1 MLSKRIIPCLDVKDG
16 QVVKGVQFKGHEVV
30 GDILSLAQQYSDAGA
45 DELVFYEISAS
56 VEKRL
61 LDVNW
66 VETIARHID
75 IPFCVAGGIK
85 SVAEAAR
92 VLERGADKI
101 SINSPAIARPEL
113 IKELHD
119 EFGKQ
124 CVVVGIDSFY
134 DQEQDEYLVYQLT
147 GDPNSSSRTRYKTLE
162 WVEQVQQLG
171 AGEIVLNCMNQD
183 GVRKGYDIAQLS
195 KVRER
200 CDVPLI
206 ASGGAG
212 KISDFSDVF
221 QQAKVDGALAA
232 SVFHKNVIN
241 IDELKAHMK
250 NENIATRIC
259 N

>member
-1 MLSKRIIPCLDVKDG
+1 MLSKRIIPCLDVKNN
-16 QVVKGVQFKGHEVV
+16 QVVKGVKFKGHEVI
-30 GDILSLAQQYSDAGA
+30 GDILTLAQNYSQSGA

-61 LDVNW
+61 LDVSW
-66 VETIARHID
+66 VENIAKHID

-85 SVAEAAR
+85 SVSDAAK
-92 VLERGADKI
+92 VLKQGADKI

-134 DQEQDEYLVYQLT
+134 DESTGEYLVYQLT
-147 GDPNSSSRTRYKTLE
+147 GDPNASSRTRYNTLQ
-162 WVEQVQQLG
+162 WVEKVQELG

-183 GVRKGYDIAQLS
+183 GVRNGYDIQQLTQI
-195 KVRER
+195 KAV
-200 CDVPLI
+200 CDIPII

-212 KISDFSDVF
+212 KMIDFKNVF
-221 QQAKVDGALAA
+221 EQANVDGALAA
-232 SVFHKNVIN
+232 SVFHKNVID
-241 IDELKAHMK
+241 IPDLKQYLFK
-250 NENIATRIC
+250 NKIATRL
-259 N
+259 

>member
-1 MLSKRIIPCLDVKDG
+1 MLSKRIIPCLDVKNG
-16 QVVKGVQFKGHEVV
+16 QVVKGVKFKGHEVV
-30 GDILSLAQQYSDAGA
+30 GDILELAKLYSDEGA

-66 VETIARHID
+66 VQTIARHID

-85 SVAEAAR
+85 SVADAAK
-92 VLERGADKI
+92 VLEQGADKI
-101 SINSPAIARPEL
+101 SINSPAIARPAL

-134 DQEQDEYLVYQLT
+134 DEKTDQYLVYQLT
-147 GDPNSSSRTRYKTLE
+147 GDPNASSQTRYKTQD
-162 WVEQVQQLG
+162 WVRTVQELG

-183 GVRKGYDIAQLS
+183 GVRKGYDNNQLS
-195 KVRER
+195 EIRAI

-212 KISDFSDVF
+212 TMQDFADVF
-221 QQAKVDGALAA
+221 THSQVDGALAA
-232 SVFHKNVIN
+232 SVFHKNIIN
-241 IDELKAHMK
+241 INELKQFLASQ
-250 NENIATRIC
+250 NIASRLC

>member
-16 QVVKGVQFKGHEVV
+16 QVVKGVKFKGHEIV
-30 GDILSLAQQYSDAGA
+30 GDILTLAQAYNEAGA

-66 VETIARHID
+66 VESIARHID

-85 SVAEAAR
+85 SVADAAR

-134 DQEQDEYLVYQLT
+134 DEVTGEYLVYQLT
-147 GDPNSSSRTRYKTLE
+147 GDPNASSRTRYKTEE
-162 WVEQVQQLG
+162 WVKRVQDLG

-183 GVRKGYDIAQLS
+183 GVRNGYDNQQLS
-195 KVRER
+195 QMRAL
-200 CDVPLI
+200 CDIPLI

-212 KISDFSDVF
+212 TMQDFVDVF
-221 QQAKVDGALAA
+221 QQSQVDGALAA

-241 IDELKAHMK
+241 IGELKQYLINNQVA
-250 NENIATRIC
+250 ARLC

>member
-1 MLSKRIIPCLDVKDG
+1 MLSKRIIPCLDVKNN
-16 QVVKGVQFKGHEVV
+16 QVVKGVKFKEHEIV
-30 GDILSLAQQYSDAGA
+30 GDILQLAEAYSKAGA
-45 DELVFYEISAS
+45 DELVFYEITAS

-61 LDVNW
+61 LDVAW
-66 VETIARHID
+66 VEQIARYIN

-85 SVAEAAR
+85 SVADAAK
-92 VLERGADKI
+92 VLEMGADKI

-134 DQEQDEYLVYQLT
+134 DKDTDQYLVYQLT
-147 GDPNSSSRTRYKTLE
+147 GDPNAASQTRYKTEE
-162 WVEQVQQLG
+162 WVKRVQDLG

-183 GVRKGYDIAQLS
+183 GVRNGYDNAQLS
-195 KVRER
+195 KIREL

-212 KISDFSDVF
+212 KIQDFADVF
-221 QQAKVDGALAA
+221 TLSNVDGALAA
-232 SVFHKNVIN
+232 SVFHKGL
-241 IDELKAHMK
+241 IDISELKAELNK
-250 NENIATRIC
+250 QEIAVRL
-259 N
+259 

>member
-16 QVVKGVQFKGHEVV
+16 QVVKGVKFQGHEVV
-30 GDILSLAQQYSDAGA
+30 GDILDLAQRYSEAGA

-66 VETIARHID
+66 VAEIARHID

-85 SVAEAAR
+85 SVADAAR
-92 VLERGADKI
+92 VLEQGADKI

-124 CVVVGIDSFY
+124 CVVVGVDSFY
-134 DQEQDEYLVYQLT
+134 DKQTQEYLVYQLT
-147 GDPNSSSRTRYKTLE
+147 GDPNAASRTRYKTHE
-162 WVEQVQQLG
+162 WVKRVQDLG

-183 GVRKGYDIAQLS
+183 GVRNGYDIGQLS
-195 KVRER
+195 AIRALCK
-200 CDVPLI
+200 VPLI

-212 KISDFSDVF
+212 RMQDFVDVF
-221 QQAKVDGALAA
+221 KQTNVDGALAA
-232 SVFHKNVIN
+232 SVFHKGVID
-241 IDELKAHMK
+241 IPKLKQFLINNDVA
-250 NENIATRIC
+250 ARQ
-259 N
+259 

>member
-1 MLSKRIIPCLDVKDG
+1 MLSKRIIPCLDVKNN
-16 QVVKGVQFKGHEVV
+16 QVVKGVKFKEHEIV
-30 GDILSLAQQYSDAGA
+30 GDILQLAEAYSQAGA
-45 DELVFYEISAS
+45 DELVFYEITAS

-61 LDVNW
+61 LDVTW
-66 VETIARHID
+66 VEQIARYIN

-85 SVAEAAR
+85 SVADAAK
-92 VLERGADKI
+92 VLEMGADKI

-134 DQEQDEYLVYQLT
+134 DKTTGEYLVYQLT
-147 GDPNSSSRTRYKTLE
+147 GDPNSSSQTRYKTHE
-162 WVEQVQQLG
+162 WAKQVQDLG

-183 GVRKGYDIAQLS
+183 GVRKGYDNRQLS
-195 KVRER
+195 EIRAI

-212 KISDFSDVF
+212 KIQDFADVF
-221 QQAKVDGALAA
+221 LQSNVDGALAA
-232 SVFHKNVIN
+232 SVFHKGL
-241 IDELKAHMK
+241 IDITELKQTL
-250 NENIATRIC
+250 NQQTIPVRL
-259 N
+259 

>member
-16 QVVKGVQFKGHEVV
+16 QVVKGVKFKGHEVV
-30 GDILSLAQQYSDAGA
+30 GDVLTLAKAYSEAGA

-66 VETIARHID
+66 VENIARHID

-85 SVAEAAR
+85 SVADAAR

-124 CVVVGIDSFY
+124 CVVVGIDSFF
-134 DQEQDEYLVYQLT
+134 DETTGEYLVYQLT
-147 GDPNSSSRTRYKTLE
+147 GDPNASSRTRYKTQE
-162 WVEQVQQLG
+162 WVKRVQDLG

-183 GVRKGYDIAQLS
+183 GVRNGYDNEQLS
-195 KVRER
+195 KIRQL
-200 CDVPLI
+200 CDIPLI

-212 KISDFSDVF
+212 SMQDFVDVF
-221 QQAKVDGALAA
+221 KQSQVDGALAA

-241 IDELKAHMK
+241 IGELKQFLIDNQVAARLCK
-250 NENIATRIC
+250 
-259 N
+259 

>member
-1 MLSKRIIPCLDVKDG
+1 MLSKRIIPCLDVKNN
-16 QVVKGVQFKGHEVV
+16 QVVKGVKFKEHEIV
-30 GDILSLAQQYSDAGA
+30 GDILQLAEAYSQAGA
-45 DELVFYEISAS
+45 DELVFYEITAS

-61 LDVNW
+61 LDVTW
-66 VETIARHID
+66 VEQIARYIN

-85 SVAEAAR
+85 SVADAAK
-92 VLERGADKI
+92 VLEMGADKI

-134 DQEQDEYLVYQLT
+134 DKTTGEYLVYQLT
-147 GDPNSSSRTRYKTLE
+147 GDPNSSSQTRYKTHE
-162 WVEQVQQLG
+162 WVKQVQDLG

-183 GVRKGYDIAQLS
+183 GVRKGYDNRQLS
-195 KVRER
+195 EIRAI

-212 KISDFSDVF
+212 KIQDFADVF
-221 QQAKVDGALAA
+221 LQSNVDGALAA
-232 SVFHKNVIN
+232 SVFHKGL
-241 IDELKAHMK
+241 IDITELKQTL
-250 NENIATRIC
+250 NQQTIPVRL
-259 N
+259 

>member
-1 MLSKRIIPCLDVKDG
+1 MLSKRIIPCLDVKNG
-16 QVVKGVQFKGHEVV
+16 QVVKGVKFKQHEIV
-30 GDILSLAQQYSDAGA
+30 GEILELASLYSQAGA

-66 VETIARHID
+66 VRDIARHID

-85 SVAEAAR
+85 SVEDAAK
-92 VLERGADKI
+92 VLEQGADKV

-134 DQEQDEYLVYQLT
+134 EASSGEYLVYQLT
-147 GDPNSSSRTRYKTLE
+147 GDPNSASQTRYKTSE
-162 WVEQVQQLG
+162 WVQRVQELG

-183 GVRKGYDIAQLS
+183 GVRKGYDIEQLS
-195 KVRER
+195 NIRKQ
-200 CDVPLI
+200 CDFPLI

-212 KISDFSDVF
+212 SMQDFVDVF
-221 QQAKVDGALAA
+221 QQANVDGALAA
-232 SVFHKNVIN
+232 SVFHKQVIE
-241 IDELKAHMK
+241 IDALKQYLVDNKVAS
-250 NENIATRIC
+250 RL
-259 N
+259 

>member
-1 MLSKRIIPCLDVKDG
+1 MLSKRIIPCLDVKNN
-16 QVVKGVQFKGHEVV
+16 QVVKGVKFKEHEIV
-30 GDILSLAQQYSDAGA
+30 GDILELAEAYSQAGA
-45 DELVFYEISAS
+45 DELVFYEITAS

-61 LDVNW
+61 LDVTW
-66 VETIARHID
+66 VEQIARYIN

-85 SVAEAAR
+85 SVADAAK
-92 VLERGADKI
+92 VLEMGADKI

-134 DQEQDEYLVYQLT
+134 DKTTGEYLVYQLT
-147 GDPNSSSRTRYKTLE
+147 GDPNASSQTRYKTHE
-162 WVEQVQQLG
+162 WVKQVQDLG

-183 GVRKGYDIAQLS
+183 GVREGYDNQQLS
-195 KVRER
+195 EIRAI

-212 KISDFSDVF
+212 KIQDFADVF
-221 QQAKVDGALAA
+221 LQSNVDGALAA
-232 SVFHKNVIN
+232 SVFHKGL
-241 IDELKAHMK
+241 IDITELKQTL
-250 NENIATRIC
+250 NQQTIPVRL
-259 N
+259 

>member
-16 QVVKGVQFKGHEVV
+16 QVVKGVKFQGHEVV
-30 GDILSLAQQYSDAGA
+30 GDILDLAQRYSEAGA

-66 VETIARHID
+66 VAEIARHID

-85 SVAEAAR
+85 SVADAAR
-92 VLERGADKI
+92 VLEQGADKI
-101 SINSPAIARPEL
+101 SINSPAIARPKL

-124 CVVVGIDSFY
+124 CVVVGVDSFY
-134 DQEQDEYLVYQLT
+134 DKQTQEYLVYQLT
-147 GDPNSSSRTRYKTLE
+147 GDPNAASRTRYKTQE
-162 WVEQVQQLG
+162 WVKRVQDLG

-183 GVRKGYDIAQLS
+183 GVRNGYDIEQLS
-195 KVRER
+195 AIRALCK
-200 CDVPLI
+200 VPLI

-212 KISDFSDVF
+212 SMQDFVDVF
-221 QQAKVDGALAA
+221 KQTNVDGALAA
-232 SVFHKNVIN
+232 SVFHKGVIE
-241 IDELKAHMK
+241 IPKLKQFLINNDVA
-250 NENIATRIC
+250 ARQ
-259 N
+259 

>member
-16 QVVKGVQFKGHEVV
+16 QVVKGVKFQGHEVV
-30 GDILSLAQQYSDAGA
+30 GDILDLAQRYSEAGA

-66 VETIARHID
+66 VAEIARHID

-85 SVAEAAR
+85 SVADAAR
-92 VLERGADKI
+92 VLEQGADKI

-124 CVVVGIDSFY
+124 CVVVGVDSFY
-134 DQEQDEYLVYQLT
+134 DKQTQEYLVYQLT
-147 GDPNSSSRTRYKTLE
+147 GDPNAASRTRYKTQE
-162 WVEQVQQLG
+162 WVKRVQDLG

-183 GVRKGYDIAQLS
+183 GVRNGYDIAQLS
-195 KVRER
+195 AIRALCK
-200 CDVPLI
+200 VPLI

-212 KISDFSDVF
+212 SMQDFVDVF
-221 QQAKVDGALAA
+221 KQTNVDGALAA
-232 SVFHKNVIN
+232 SVFHKGVID
-241 IDELKAHMK
+241 IPKLKQFLINNDVA
-250 NENIATRIC
+250 ARQ
-259 N
+259 

>member
-16 QVVKGVQFKGHEVV
+16 QVVKGVKFQGHEVV
-30 GDILSLAQQYSDAGA
+30 GDILDLAQRYSEAGA

-66 VETIARHID
+66 VAEIARHID

-85 SVAEAAR
+85 SVADAAR
-92 VLERGADKI
+92 VLEQGADKI

-113 IKELHD
+113 VKELHD

-124 CVVVGIDSFY
+124 CVVVGVDSFY
-134 DQEQDEYLVYQLT
+134 DQQTQEYLVYQLT
-147 GDPNSSSRTRYKTLE
+147 GDPNAASRTRYKTQE
-162 WVEQVQQLG
+162 WVKRVQDLG

-183 GVRKGYDIAQLS
+183 GVRNGYDIEQLCAIRALC
-195 KVRER
+195 K
-200 CDVPLI
+200 VPLI

-212 KISDFSDVF
+212 SMQDFVDVF
-221 QQAKVDGALAA
+221 KQTDVDGALAA
-232 SVFHKNVIN
+232 SVFHKGVIEIPKLKQFLINNNV
-241 IDELKAHMK
+241 A
-250 NENIATRIC
+250 ARQ
-259 N
+259 

>member
-1 MLSKRIIPCLDVKDG
+1 MLSKRIIPCLDVKNN
-16 QVVKGVQFKGHEVV
+16 QVVKGVKFKEHEIV
-30 GDILSLAQQYSDAGA
+30 GDILQLAEAYSKAGA
-45 DELVFYEISAS
+45 DELVFYEITAS

-61 LDVNW
+61 LDVTW
-66 VETIARHID
+66 VEQIARYIN

-85 SVAEAAR
+85 SVADAAK
-92 VLERGADKI
+92 VLEMGADKI

-134 DQEQDEYLVYQLT
+134 DIETDQYLVYQLT
-147 GDPNSSSRTRYKTLE
+147 GDPNAASQTRYKTEE
-162 WVEQVQQLG
+162 WVKRVQDLG

-183 GVRKGYDIAQLS
+183 GVRNGYDNAQLS
-195 KVRER
+195 KIRAL

-212 KISDFSDVF
+212 KIQDFADVF
-221 QQAKVDGALAA
+221 KLSNVDGALAA
-232 SVFHKNVIN
+232 SVFHKGL
-241 IDELKAHMK
+241 IDISELKAELNK
-250 NENIATRIC
+250 QEIAVRL
-259 N
+259 

>member
-1 MLSKRIIPCLDVKDG
+1 MLSKRIIPCLDVKNN
-16 QVVKGVQFKGHEVV
+16 QVVKGVKFKEHEIV
-30 GDILSLAQQYSDAGA
+30 GDILQLAEAYSKAGA
-45 DELVFYEISAS
+45 DELVFYEITAS

-61 LDVNW
+61 LDVAW
-66 VETIARHID
+66 VEQIARYIN

-85 SVAEAAR
+85 SVADAAK
-92 VLERGADKI
+92 VLEMGADKI

-134 DQEQDEYLVYQLT
+134 DKETDQYLVYQLT
-147 GDPNSSSRTRYKTLE
+147 GDPNAASQTRYKTEE
-162 WVEQVQQLG
+162 WVKRVQDLG

-183 GVRKGYDIAQLS
+183 GVRNGYDNAQLS
-195 KVRER
+195 KIRAL

-212 KISDFSDVF
+212 KTQDFVDVF
-221 QQAKVDGALAA
+221 TLSNVDGALAA
-232 SVFHKNVIN
+232 SVFHKGL
-241 IDELKAHMK
+241 IDISALKSELNKQ
-250 NENIATRIC
+250 EIAVRL
-259 N
+259 

>member
-1 MLSKRIIPCLDVKDG
+1 MLSKRIIPCLDVKNN
-16 QVVKGVQFKGHEVV
+16 QVVKGVKFKEHEIV
-30 GDILSLAQQYSDAGA
+30 GDILELAEAYSQAGA
-45 DELVFYEISAS
+45 DELVFYEITAS

-61 LDVNW
+61 LDVTW
-66 VETIARHID
+66 VEQIARYIN

-85 SVAEAAR
+85 SVADAAK
-92 VLERGADKI
+92 VLEMGADKI

-134 DQEQDEYLVYQLT
+134 DKTTGEYLVYQLT
-147 GDPNSSSRTRYKTLE
+147 GDPNASSQTRYKTHE
-162 WVEQVQQLG
+162 WVKQVQDLG

-183 GVRKGYDIAQLS
+183 GVRKGYDNRQLS
-195 KVRER
+195 EIRAI

-212 KISDFSDVF
+212 KIQDFADVF
-221 QQAKVDGALAA
+221 LQSNVDGALAA
-232 SVFHKNVIN
+232 SVFHKGL
-241 IDELKAHMK
+241 IDITELKQTL
-250 NENIATRIC
+250 NQQTIPVRL
-259 N
+259 

>member
-1 MLSKRIIPCLDVKDG
+1 MLSKRIIPCLDVKNN
-16 QVVKGVQFKGHEVV
+16 QVVKGVKFKEHEIV
-30 GDILSLAQQYSDAGA
+30 GDILQLAEAYSQAGA
-45 DELVFYEISAS
+45 DELVFYEITAS

-61 LDVNW
+61 LDVTW
-66 VETIARHID
+66 VEQIARYIN

-85 SVAEAAR
+85 SVADAAK
-92 VLERGADKI
+92 VLEMGADKI

-134 DQEQDEYLVYQLT
+134 DKTTGEYLVYQLT
-147 GDPNSSSRTRYKTLE
+147 GDPNASSQTRYKTHE
-162 WVEQVQQLG
+162 WVKQVQDLG

-183 GVRKGYDIAQLS
+183 GVRKGYDNRQLS
-195 KVRER
+195 EIRAI

-212 KISDFSDVF
+212 KIQDFAEVF
-221 QQAKVDGALAA
+221 LQSNVDGALAA
-232 SVFHKNVIN
+232 SVFHKDL
-241 IDELKAHMK
+241 IDITELKQTL
-250 NENIATRIC
+250 NQQTIPVRL
-259 N
+259 

>member
-1 MLSKRIIPCLDVKDG
+1 MLSKRIIPCLDVKNN
-16 QVVKGVQFKGHEVV
+16 QVVKGVKFKEHEIV
-30 GDILSLAQQYSDAGA
+30 GDILQLAEAYSQAGA
-45 DELVFYEISAS
+45 DELVFYEITAS

-61 LDVNW
+61 LDVTW
-66 VETIARHID
+66 VEQIARYIN

-85 SVAEAAR
+85 SVADAAK
-92 VLERGADKI
+92 VLEMGADKI

-134 DQEQDEYLVYQLT
+134 DKTTGEYLVYQLT
-147 GDPNSSSRTRYKTLE
+147 GDPNASSQTRYKTHE
-162 WVEQVQQLG
+162 WVKQVQDLG

-183 GVRKGYDIAQLS
+183 GVRKGYDNQQLS
-195 KVRER
+195 EIRSI

-212 KISDFSDVF
+212 KIQDFAEVF
-221 QQAKVDGALAA
+221 LQSNVDGALAA
-232 SVFHKNVIN
+232 SVFHKDL
-241 IDELKAHMK
+241 IDITELKQTL
-250 NENIATRIC
+250 NQQTIPVRL
-259 N
+259 

>member
-1 MLSKRIIPCLDVKDG
+1 MLSKRIIPCLDVKNN
-16 QVVKGVQFKGHEVV
+16 QVVKGVKFKEHEIV
-30 GDILSLAQQYSDAGA
+30 GDILQLAEAYSQAGA
-45 DELVFYEISAS
+45 DELVFYEITAS

-61 LDVNW
+61 LDVTW
-66 VETIARHID
+66 VEQIARYIN

-85 SVAEAAR
+85 SVADAAK
-92 VLERGADKI
+92 VLEMGADKI

-134 DQEQDEYLVYQLT
+134 DKTTGEYLVYQLT
-147 GDPNSSSRTRYKTLE
+147 GDPNASSQTRYKTHE
-162 WVEQVQQLG
+162 WVKQVQDLG

-183 GVRKGYDIAQLS
+183 GVRKGYDNQQLS
-195 KVRER
+195 EIRAI

-212 KISDFSDVF
+212 KIQDFADVF
-221 QQAKVDGALAA
+221 LQSNVDGALAA
-232 SVFHKNVIN
+232 SVFHKGL
-241 IDELKAHMK
+241 IDITELKQTL
-250 NENIATRIC
+250 NQQTIPVRL
-259 N
+259 

>member
-1 MLSKRIIPCLDVKDG
+1 MLSKRIIPCLDVKNN
-16 QVVKGVQFKGHEVV
+16 QVVKGVKFKEHEVV
-30 GDILSLAQQYSDAGA
+30 GDILALADAYSKAGA

-61 LDVNW
+61 LDVTW
-66 VETIARHID
+66 VEEIARYIN

-85 SVAEAAR
+85 SVADAAK
-92 VLERGADKI
+92 VLEMGADKI

-134 DQEQDEYLVYQLT
+134 NADTNEYLVYQLT
-147 GDPNSSSRTRYKTLE
+147 GDPNAASQTRYKTE
-162 WVEQVQQLG
+162 DWVKRVQDLG

-183 GVRKGYDIAQLS
+183 GVRKGYDNQQLS
-195 KVRER
+195 KIREI

-212 KISDFSDVF
+212 NIQDFADVF
-221 QQAKVDGALAA
+221 TQSKVDGALAA
-232 SVFHKNVIN
+232 SVFHKGL
-241 IDELKAHMK
+241 IDIGDLKA
-250 NENIATRIC
+250 ELAEQAIAVRQ
-259 N
+259 

>member
-16 QVVKGVQFKGHEVV
+16 QVVKGVKFQGHEVV
-30 GDILSLAQQYSDAGA
+30 GDILDLAQRYSEAGA

-66 VETIARHID
+66 VAEIARHID

-85 SVAEAAR
+85 SVADAAR
-92 VLERGADKI
+92 VLEQGADKI
-101 SINSPAIARPEL
+101 SINSPAIARPKL

-124 CVVVGIDSFY
+124 CVVVGVDSFY
-134 DQEQDEYLVYQLT
+134 DKQTQEYLVYQLT
-147 GDPNSSSRTRYKTLE
+147 GDPNAASRTRYKTQE
-162 WVEQVQQLG
+162 WVKRVQDLG

-183 GVRKGYDIAQLS
+183 GVRNGYDIEQLS
-195 KVRER
+195 AIRALCKA
-200 CDVPLI
+200 PLI

-212 KISDFSDVF
+212 SMQDFVDVF
-221 QQAKVDGALAA
+221 KQTNVDGALAA
-232 SVFHKNVIN
+232 SVFHKGVIE
-241 IDELKAHMK
+241 IPKLKQFLINNDVA
-250 NENIATRIC
+250 ARQ
-259 N
+259 

>member
-1 MLSKRIIPCLDVKDG
+1 MLSKRIIPCLDVKNN
-16 QVVKGVQFKGHEVV
+16 QVVKGVKFKEHEIV
-30 GDILSLAQQYSDAGA
+30 GDILQLAEAYSKAGA
-45 DELVFYEISAS
+45 DELVFYEITAS

-61 LDVNW
+61 LDVAW
-66 VETIARHID
+66 VEQIARYIN

-85 SVAEAAR
+85 SVADAAK
-92 VLERGADKI
+92 VLEMGADKI

-134 DQEQDEYLVYQLT
+134 DKETDQYLVYQLT
-147 GDPNSSSRTRYKTLE
+147 GDPNAASQTRYKTEE
-162 WVEQVQQLG
+162 WVKRVQDLG

-183 GVRKGYDIAQLS
+183 GVRNGYDNAQLS
-195 KVRER
+195 KIREL

-212 KISDFSDVF
+212 KIQDFADVF
-221 QQAKVDGALAA
+221 KLSNVDGALAA
-232 SVFHKNVIN
+232 SVFHKGL
-241 IDELKAHMK
+241 IDISELKAELNK
-250 NENIATRIC
+250 QEIAVRL
-259 N
+259 

>member
-16 QVVKGVQFKGHEVV
+16 QVVKGVKFKGHEVV
-30 GDILSLAQQYSDAGA
+30 GDILELAQLYSEAGA

-61 LDVNW
+61 LDINW
-66 VETIARHID
+66 VSNIAKHID

-85 SVAEAAR
+85 SVADAAK
-92 VLERGADKI
+92 VLEQGADKI

-134 DQEQDEYLVYQLT
+134 DEASGEYLVYQLT
-147 GDPNSSSRTRYKTLE
+147 GDPNASSRSRYKTQQ
-162 WVEQVQQLG
+162 WVEMVQELG

-183 GVRKGYDIAQLS
+183 GVRKGYDNKQLS
-195 KVRER
+195 LIRAM
-200 CDVPLI
+200 CDIPLI

-212 KISDFSDVF
+212 TMQDFADVF
-221 QQAKVDGALAA
+221 KQSNVDGALAA
-232 SVFHKNVIN
+232 SVFHKNI
-241 IDELKAHMK
+241 IDIGELKTYLDKQNVAV
-250 NENIATRIC
+250 RLC

>member
-1 MLSKRIIPCLDVKDG
+1 MLSKRIIPCLDVKNN
-16 QVVKGVQFKGHEVV
+16 QVVKGIKFKEHEIV
-30 GDILSLAQQYSDAGA
+30 GDILQLAEAYSKAGA
-45 DELVFYEISAS
+45 DELVFYEITAS

-61 LDVNW
+61 LDVTW
-66 VETIARHID
+66 VEQIARYIN

-85 SVAEAAR
+85 SVADAAK
-92 VLERGADKI
+92 VLEMGADKI

-134 DQEQDEYLVYQLT
+134 DKETDQYLVYQLT
-147 GDPNSSSRTRYKTLE
+147 GDPNAASQTRYKTEE
-162 WVEQVQQLG
+162 WVKRVQDLG

-183 GVRKGYDIAQLS
+183 GVRNGYDNAQLC
-195 KVRER
+195 KIRTL

-212 KISDFSDVF
+212 KIQDFADVF
-221 QQAKVDGALAA
+221 KLSNVDGALAA
-232 SVFHKNVIN
+232 SVFHKGL
-241 IDELKAHMK
+241 IDISELKAELNK
-250 NENIATRIC
+250 QEIAVRL
-259 N
+259 

>member
-1 MLSKRIIPCLDVKDG
+1 MLSKRIIPCLDVKNN
-16 QVVKGVQFKGHEVV
+16 QVVKGVKFKEHEIV
-30 GDILSLAQQYSDAGA
+30 GDILQLAEAYSKAGA
-45 DELVFYEISAS
+45 DELVFYEITAS

-61 LDVNW
+61 LDVAW
-66 VETIARHID
+66 VEQIARYIN

-85 SVAEAAR
+85 SVADAAK
-92 VLERGADKI
+92 VLEMGADKI

-134 DQEQDEYLVYQLT
+134 DKKTDQYLVYQLT
-147 GDPNSSSRTRYKTLE
+147 GDPNAASQTRYKTEE
-162 WVEQVQQLG
+162 WVKRVQDLG

-183 GVRKGYDIAQLS
+183 GVRNGYDNAQLS
-195 KVRER
+195 KIRAL

-212 KISDFSDVF
+212 KIQDFADVF
-221 QQAKVDGALAA
+221 TLSNVDGALAA
-232 SVFHKNVIN
+232 SVFHKGL
-241 IDELKAHMK
+241 IDISELKAELNK
-250 NENIATRIC
+250 QEIAVRL
-259 N
+259 

>member
-16 QVVKGVQFKGHEVV
+16 QVVKGVKFQGHEVV
-30 GDILSLAQQYSDAGA
+30 GDILDLAQRYSEAGA

-66 VETIARHID
+66 VAEIARHID

-85 SVAEAAR
+85 SVADAAR
-92 VLERGADKI
+92 VLEQGADKI

-124 CVVVGIDSFY
+124 CVVVGVDSFY
-134 DQEQDEYLVYQLT
+134 DKQTQEYLVYQLT
-147 GDPNSSSRTRYKTLE
+147 GDPNAASRTRYKTQE
-162 WVEQVQQLG
+162 WVKRVQDLG

-183 GVRKGYDIAQLS
+183 GVRNGYDTAQLS
-195 KVRER
+195 AIRALCK
-200 CDVPLI
+200 VPLI

-212 KISDFSDVF
+212 SMQDFVDVF
-221 QQAKVDGALAA
+221 KQTNVDGALAA
-232 SVFHKNVIN
+232 SVFHKGVID
-241 IDELKAHMK
+241 IPKLKQFLINNDVA
-250 NENIATRIC
+250 ARQ
-259 N
+259 

>member
-16 QVVKGVQFKGHEVV
+16 QVVKGVKFKGHEIV
-30 GDILSLAQQYSDAGA
+30 GDILTMAKAYSDAGA

-66 VETIARHID
+66 VENIARHID

-85 SVAEAAR
+85 SVADAAR

-134 DQEQDEYLVYQLT
+134 DEKTDQYLVYQLT
-147 GDPNSSSRTRYKTLE
+147 GDPNASSQTRYKTQD
-162 WVEQVQQLG
+162 WVRTVQELG

-183 GVRKGYDIAQLS
+183 GVRKGYDNNQLS
-195 KVRER
+195 EIRAI

-212 KISDFSDVF
+212 TMQDFADVF
-221 QQAKVDGALAA
+221 THSQVDGALAA
-232 SVFHKNVIN
+232 SVFHKNIIN
-241 IDELKAHMK
+241 INELKQFLASQ
-250 NENIATRIC
+250 NIASRLC

>member
-16 QVVKGVQFKGHEVV
+16 QVVKGVKFQGHEVV
-30 GDILSLAQQYSDAGA
+30 GDILDLAQRYSEAGA

-66 VETIARHID
+66 VAEIARHID

-85 SVAEAAR
+85 SVADAAR
-92 VLERGADKI
+92 VLEQGADKI

-124 CVVVGIDSFY
+124 CVVVGVDSFY
-134 DQEQDEYLVYQLT
+134 DKQTQEYLVYQLT
-147 GDPNSSSRTRYKTLE
+147 GDPNAASRTRYKTQE
-162 WVEQVQQLG
+162 WVKRVQDLG

-183 GVRKGYDIAQLS
+183 GVRNGYDIAQLS
-195 KVRER
+195 AIRALCK
-200 CDVPLI
+200 VPLI

-212 KISDFSDVF
+212 SLQDFVDVF
-221 QQAKVDGALAA
+221 KQTNVDGALAA
-232 SVFHKNVIN
+232 SVFHKGVID
-241 IDELKAHMK
+241 IPKLKQFLINNDVA
-250 NENIATRIC
+250 ARQ
-259 N
+259 